1 MKIINFIGIY
11 CLLVSTVSCQNKSKE
26 ATSPT
31 PPTTVQAS
39 KEIPEKIV
47 KWNLSE
53 QEWKKKLDETQ
64 YYVLREQGT
73 ERAFSG
79 KYWDNHET
87 GTYCCAGCGLP
98 LFNSNTKFESGT
110 GWPSFFKPLRADL
123 VIENTDISHGMK
135 RTEVVCAR
143 CDGHLG
149 HVFDDG
155 PQPTGLRYCMNSVSL
170 VFIPEKKIKY
180 FL

>member
-1 MKIINFIGIY
+1 MAK
-11 CLLVSTVSCQNKSKE
+11 
-26 ATSPT
+26 
-31 PPTTVQAS
+31 
-39 KEIPEKIV
+39 
-47 KWNLSE
+47 
-53 QEWKKKLDETQ
+53 
-64 YYVLREQGT
+64 
-73 ERAFSG
+73 
-79 KYWDNHET
+79 
-87 GTYCCAGCGLP
+87 
-98 LFNSNTKFESGT
+98 
-110 GWPSFFKPLRADL
+110 FFKPLRADL

-170 VFIPEKKIKY
+170 VFIPEKNKI